1 MSLRTTWATEETLS
15 HKTSKNLIHKRN
27 SYDGEAYIST
37 RTKKIKNGVRFLCQY
52 ALIDWID
59 NKDTQLGL

>member
-15 HKTSKNLIHKRN
+15 HKTSKNLIHKRETVMMEKLI
-27 SYDGEAYIST
+27 YLPEQ
-37 RTKKIKNGVRFLCQY
+37 KNGEWDQISLSVLFDR
-52 ALIDWID
+52 ID